1 MKNKSL
7 GFLELFPTR
16 LIPVVPGS
24 VWSPRPPARFLTVGD
39 GIRSLFAYDAA
50 MVGSSDRQPMFTC
63 CVRCRLLERGMRCL
77 LSGGKTTRIS
87 CSE

>member
-39 GIRSLFAYDAA
+39 GIRSLFAYDAPWA
-50 MVGSSDRQPMFTC
+50 VHLTDS
-63 CVRCRLLERGMRCL
+63 RC
-77 LSGGKTTRIS
+77 SPVA
-87 CSE
+87 